1 MNKSLLFALA
11 LGAVLSANAQ
21 REYQDGV
28 YTVVGQ
34 HGNRIDVRK
43 GNCQTQQP
51 QFYIE
56 DNTQCFSD
64 YDDVIENENSVRN
77 VLVKENETVNYYHVR
92 EVKENH
98 FYIGNTP
105 TRHVPVRKRYVDR
118 RIETYAP
125 VSSYINHSNY
135 SPVQVDNGD
144 KWFFFFQFNSDY
156 LTNREE
162 LGHLID
168 FAKCNPFTI
177 FYIDS
182 YADAETGTLAQNESI
197 SKRRANTVVNYLI
210 REGISVDRLFV
221 NYHGCVNQPYRNN
234 NLNRCVTVK
243 TVNR

>member
-1 MNKSLLFALA
+1 MKKSLLFALA
-11 LGAVLSANAQ
+11 LGAVMSANAQ

-34 HGNRIDVRK
+34 HGNKIDVMK
-43 GNCQTQQP
+43 GRCQQQQP

-56 DNTQCFSD
+56 DNAQYID
-64 YDDVIENENSVRN
+64 GYDDVIENENSVRN
-77 VLVKENETVNYYHVR
+77 VLVKENETINYYHVR

-98 FYIGNTP
+98 FYINNTP

-118 RIETYAP
+118 RISTYTP
-125 VSSYINHSNY
+125 VSSYSNY
-135 SPVQVDNGD
+135 SPVQADDGD

-168 FAKCNPFTI
+168 FAKRNPFTLL
-177 FYIDS
+177 YIDS

-197 SKRRANTVVNYLI
+197 SKRRASTVVNYLL
-210 REGISVDRLFV
+210 REGISMDRLFV
-221 NYHGCVNQPYRNN
+221 NYHGCVNQPYKNN